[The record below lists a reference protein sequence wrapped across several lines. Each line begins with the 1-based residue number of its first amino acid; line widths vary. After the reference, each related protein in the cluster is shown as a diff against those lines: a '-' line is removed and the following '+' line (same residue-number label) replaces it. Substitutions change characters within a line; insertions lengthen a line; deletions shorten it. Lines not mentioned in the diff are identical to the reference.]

1 MENHSEETGNEIDAV
16 EMTRRIRDE
25 RYERVKNM
33 TPEERLEYYRE
44 KSAGRPPTIHGAHP
58 ERGRGGTLNNLN
70 VATGS
75 ACTSAGVEP
84 SHVITAMHDE

>member
-16 EMTRRIRDE
+16 AMTRRIRDD

-44 KSAGRPPTIHGAHP
+44 ESVAAH
-58 ERGRGGTLNNLN
+58 ERFMERIRN
-70 VATGS
+70 ADEE
-75 ACTSAGVEP
+75 TS
-84 SHVITAMHDE
+84 